1 MGERPCLWSKLKLG
15 FIVENDSDNVQEG
28 VEEAEEQ
35 LLKILKLNRLQSLR
49 YLRLECRLR
58 AENRFLQ
65 IIIDNK
71 PAIKKVSLQMGQRLM
86 PDDDLKRLASTL
98 TKFEE
103 IEVFFFTD
111 RPEPM
116 GRKILVET
124 LRASSGED
132 SKLKILTMPGN
143 EKRHRNIIE
152 KARGRGILVNLVL
165 YK

>member
-1 MGERPCLWSKLKLG
+1 
-15 FIVENDSDNVQEG
+15 
-28 VEEAEEQ
+28 
-35 LLKILKLNRLQSLR
+35 
-49 YLRLECRLR
+49 
-58 AENRFLQ
+58 
-65 IIIDNK
+65 
-71 PAIKKVSLQMGQRLM
+71 M

-111 RPEPM
+111 SPEPM

-143 EKRHRNIIE
+143 EKRHRNIIA
-152 KARGRGILVNLVL
+152 KARERGILVNLVL